1 MQQPLEGM
9 PVRRVLVDPSLII
22 KLVKQVAQH
31 NYDLGRQAG
40 YRHGRRDQAEGR
52 PWDPGIPVLPHHPH
66 REPGA

>member
-1 MQQPLEGM
+1 MQQPLEGFPM
-9 PVRRVLVDPSLII
+9 RRISVDPSLII

-52 PWDPGIPVLPHHPH
+52 PWDPEIRELVDH
-66 REPGA
+66 R